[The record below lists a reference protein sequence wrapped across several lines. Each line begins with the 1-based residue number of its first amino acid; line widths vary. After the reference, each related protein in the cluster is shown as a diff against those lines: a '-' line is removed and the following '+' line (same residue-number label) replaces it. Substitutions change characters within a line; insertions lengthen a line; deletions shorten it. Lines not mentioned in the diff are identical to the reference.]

1 MHPHADE
8 SSSQYRSSCA
18 FCRSHLEVLHPVDDH
33 DFVCGTGKDKEWMI
47 EELLGMRFISRRDLA
62 SNSEVEEEKRDLAS
76 SNGEV
81 EEEKT
86 EV

>member
-1 MHPHADE
+1 MM
-8 SSSQYRSSCA
+8 
-18 FCRSHLEVLHPVDDH
+18 
-33 DFVCGTGKDKEWMI
+33 K
-47 EELLGMRFISRRDLA
+47 ELLGMRLISRRDLA

>member
-1 MHPHADE
+1 MQMSRLASTGAAVHSVE
-8 SSSQYRSSCA
+8 VIWT
-18 FCRSHLEVLHPVDDH
+18 VLHPVDDH
-33 DFVCGTGKDKEWMI
+33 DFVCGTGKDKDWMI